1 VTYFNV
7 TGERTG
13 DVIAQALADRLKTR
27 GWKDRP
33 WTARVGSSGAVT
45 NLNDADIVISGQVLE
60 WGFEK
65 DGARVGFAPN
75 ARLALSNAEA
85 LVETAVAGAGV
96 VMLPDM
102 IATRWI
108 ASGALRHI
116 LQDWQR
122 RDRFPIS
129 IVYPQNRHLSAKVR
143 AFTDFVAG
151 LFPRPRAPR
160 PVTPA

>member
-1 VTYFNV
+1 M
-7 TGERTG
+7 
-13 DVIAQALADRLKTR
+13 
-27 GWKDRP
+27 
-33 WTARVGSSGAVT
+33 
-45 NLNDADIVISGQVLE
+45 LE

-65 DGARVGFAPN
+65 DGARTGVAPN
-75 ARLALSNAEA
+75 GRLALSNAEA
-85 LVETAVAGAGV
+85 LADAAISDAGV

-102 IATRWI
+102 IASRWI
-108 ASGALRHI
+108 ASGALRPI

-122 RDRFPIS
+122 KDRFPIS